1 MVTTASID
9 NYNYIID
16 KNNEQYTLHYI
27 MIGMIVLSKSM
38 IANR

>member
-16 KNNEQYTLHYI
+16 KNNKQYTLHYI
-27 MIGMIVLSKSM
+27 MIVLSKSM